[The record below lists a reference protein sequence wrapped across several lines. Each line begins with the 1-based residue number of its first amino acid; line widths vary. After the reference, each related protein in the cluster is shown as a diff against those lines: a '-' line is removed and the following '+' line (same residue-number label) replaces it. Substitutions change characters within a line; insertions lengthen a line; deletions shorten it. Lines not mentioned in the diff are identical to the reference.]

1 MCKKSYFGSL
11 AIIAKVPLQ
20 IKHLGTTQVKCLLLI
35 SSIFDAMNL
44 QHFLLNVGNSLH
56 QKC

>member
-1 MCKKSYFGSL
+1 MRKKSYFGSL

-20 IKHLGTTQVKCLLLI
+20 IKHLGTTRVKCLVLK
-35 SSIFDAMNL
+35 SSIFDAMIL
-44 QHFLLNVGNSLH
+44 QYFLLNVGNSLH